1 MHVEIWSDIACPWC
15 YVGKRRFEAALAGV
29 RAPRRRAGD
38 LALLRARPGRAAPSA
53 SGDSTQH
60 LADKY
65 GMSRDEALAAQQRLT
80 DVAAGEG
87 LAFRFDRRARRQH
100 VRRPSRA
107 APRAEHGLQ
116 DAMKERI
123 MRAYLEEGELISSAE
138 VLARLADEVGLP
150 ADEVADVLAG
160 DRYAD
165 EVRDDERTAAGLG
178 IHAVPFFVVDR
189 KLGASGAQP
198 APVLLDLLRQAWPA
212 RAGGRRGRRR
222 RRDLRSRRLL
232 ERPATVGSAP

>member
-15 YVGKRRFEAALAGV
+15 YVGKRRFEAALAGFEHRDEV
-29 RAPRRRAGD
+29 RVTWRSFELDP
-38 LALLRARPGRAAPSA
+38 AAPA
-53 SGDSTQH
+53 ERGGDGAQH

-87 LAFRFDRRARRQH
+87 LAFRFDRARGGNTFDAHRVLH
-100 VRRPSRA
+100 LA
-107 APRAEHGLQ
+107 AEHDLQ

-123 MRAYLEEGELISSAE
+123 MRAYLEQGELVSSHE
-138 VLARLADEVGLP
+138 VLVRLAAEVGL
-150 ADEVADVLAG
+150 AGEEVGAVLAG

-165 EVRDDERTAAGLG
+165 AVREDERTAAGLG

-189 KLGASGAQP
+189 RLGASGAQP
-198 APVLLDLLRQAWPA
+198 APVLLDLLRQGWPA
-212 RAGGRRGRRR
+212 
-222 RRDLRSRRLL
+222 
-232 ERPATVGSAP
+232 EPAVQVIAEGASCGPDGCP